1 MLIRQVVHFISIKEA
16 ELSEPTSRRSFITR
30 SAAAGAASLFA
41 AASTGAQPS
50 PNRKLK
56 IGVIGVGNWSFMTWC
71 WSDIIEGTKPGSAR
85 GNFGMPILNM
95 EITQVWDPDPKAA
108 QAFAKQLGITVAK
121 SYDSML
127 GSIDGLIIADML
139 NVPYQKTLARP
150 YLEAGVPTYLSR
162 PFAYSLR
169 DIDDILESAA
179 KANTP
184 IMATAKYEHYKE
196 VAAMR
201 NRLKNVGIIR
211 NVHATA
217 YSPDFPMHFHIQ
229 FMMLKILG
237 YDVKR
242 VSLFYEHETKAN
254 YVHETYLYGG
264 NGNQPPFVCSIDGAR
279 IPDSFHITV
288 VGDQGIETASMLR
301 EYEGWQDDL
310 EFRYLPQVLDM
321 QRTFYGKNFE
331 PYQVVRK
338 KTEIFLTGFYSALEK
353 GGAPVDVGA
362 VPADWRVRTPNI
374 NTDPRF

>member
-1 MLIRQVVHFISIKEA
+1 
-16 ELSEPTSRRSFITR
+16 
-30 SAAAGAASLFA
+30 
-41 AASTGAQPS
+41 
-50 PNRKLK
+50 
-56 IGVIGVGNWSFMTWC
+56 
-71 WSDIIEGTKPGSAR
+71 
-85 GNFGMPILNM
+85 
-95 EITQVWDPDPKAA
+95 
-108 QAFAKQLGITVAK
+108 
-121 SYDSML
+121 
-127 GSIDGLIIADML
+127 
-139 NVPYQKTLARP
+139 
-150 YLEAGVPTYLSR
+150 
-162 PFAYSLR
+162 
-169 DIDDILESAA
+169 
-179 KANTP
+179 
-184 IMATAKYEHYKE
+184 
-196 VAAMR
+196 
-201 NRLKNVGIIR
+201 
-211 NVHATA
+211 
-217 YSPDFPMHFHIQ
+217 MHFHIQ

-310 EFRYLPQVLDM
+310 EFRYLPQVIDM

-353 GGAPVDVGA
+353 GGAPVDVGT

-374 NTDPRF
+374 NTDPKF